1 MKKDLH
7 FPLFDSTILFFVIL
21 DCALIFN
28 LVFEIVS
35 IESSLSVLFCSYLM
49 VEA

>member
-35 IESSLSVLFCSYLM
+35 IEKFSLCVVLQLFNG
-49 VEA
+49 EA